1 MKIRFGLYRDGL
13 HPEIATDSVGEITV
27 GPIGLLRLL
36 ESDLGLAPAAVH
48 PAEEVALYRSCLA
61 DLDDLA
67 RFYHGSFGVDP
78 VGVARTLLDWRSI
91 WYLHGWDGTF
101 PVSAPQRLAD
111 LAAVEAL
118 AQDRLPPCMGQRLR
132 RILALLE
139 ERRTQLETVTLLD
152 QAQDV
157 PVMWRRL
164 LSRFNCTAIGEPIGA
179 ATPGTDLGKLQAA
192 LRGDPA
198 GELEG
203 DGSVVVLRAVSR
215 DITAQATAELLR
227 ALPDR
232 AEAVAV
238 ATHDGIILDNAF
250 ERVGM
255 PRAGFQ
261 HYSPFRAASQVLKL
275 ALALIWQP
283 LDPHRLLQ
291 FLIHPVNP
299 LRWSARGRLAEAV
312 AKQPGIDGPE
322 WRAAMSA
329 IDDADDVAFWVAPER
344 FPVGT
349 GAPVDV
355 LSTRARRCAAWLG
368 GTMAAAEDGEAKGVF
383 GAAYAQAEALA
394 ATLARLAA
402 GGTTHIAK
410 IEVDRLVDEVTRALP
425 DPSTFA
431 EAGHVRATS
440 HPGNVAEVVDDVY
453 WWDLRPTRLDLT
465 PTWTQAELGALAAVG
480 VELPT
485 AEQRLLGEQRA
496 WLRPA
501 LCCRRR
507 LVLVVHDEEGAG
519 RHPLWGRIEEQL
531 RGWLEVRLDDGLLRG
546 DTKALA
552 LLDIPAPP
560 MRVTP
565 LPRKKRWWRIGRPV
579 APRATESYTSLAKA
593 YFHPHEWV
601 LEYHAQLRGSR
612 ITGVADGALL
622 KGALAHR
629 LFERFFTENAN
640 WPSLGE
646 NHIATWLTATID
658 DLIERE
664 GAVLLENGRGVDRQQ
679 VVTTLERALALLLR
693 HLDDADVVAAT
704 SEFHVERSFA
714 AGSLRGDV
722 DLVAVND
729 RGDRAVLD
737 AKWGS
742 ERYRLDEIARNQHLQ
757 LAVYGFMLAG
767 LHPSKEHGRHTARE
781 MQPDCEAKP
790 RSRKLAGP
798 QWPWAGYYIVTTGN
812 IVGPDSRFFPKTLG
826 AGALTTE
833 QIWEQ
838 GLVTYDWRREQ
849 LTNGTIEVNA
859 GAAPDERSQPPDGG
873 LETRVPPDRFDAFR
887 WLTGVEA
894 FQ

>member
-1 MKIRFGLYRDGL
+1 MKVRFGLHRDGL
-13 HPEIATDSVGEITV
+13 HPDPATDCVGEITV
-27 GPIGLLRLL
+27 GPLGFLRLL
-36 ESDLGLAPAAVH
+36 ESDLGLAPVAVH
-48 PAEEVALYRSCLA
+48 PAEEVALYRGCLA
-61 DLDDLA
+61 ELDDLA
-67 RFYHGSFGVDP
+67 RFYHASFSVDP
-78 VGVARTLLDWRSI
+78 VGVARTLLDWRSA

-101 PVSAPQRLAD
+101 PSGVPQRLAD

-132 RILALLE
+132 SILALVQ
-139 ERRTQLETVTLLD
+139 ERRTQVETVTLLD
-152 QAQDV
+152 QAQDL

-164 LSRFNCTAIGEPIGA
+164 LSRFNCAAIDEPTGA

-192 LRGDPA
+192 LRGGPA
-198 GELEG
+198 EELEG

-215 DITAQATAELLR
+215 DVTAQATAELLR

-232 AEAVAV
+232 TEAVAV

-291 FLIHPVNP
+291 FLIHPVSP
-299 LRWSARGRLAEAV
+299 LPWSARGRLAEAV
-312 AKQPGIDGPE
+312 AAQPGIGGSQ

-329 IDDADDVAFWVAPER
+329 IEDAEDVAFWVAPER
-344 FPVGT
+344 FPVAT

-355 LSTRARRCAAWLG
+355 LHTRARRCAAWLG
-368 GTMAAAEDGEAKGVF
+368 GTMATADDDEAKGVF

-394 ATLARLAA
+394 ATLERLAD

-440 HPGNVAEVVDDVY
+440 HPGNVAEPVDDVY

-465 PTWTQAELGALAAVG
+465 PTWTQAEHAALTAVG
-480 VELPT
+480 VVLPT
-485 AEQRLLGEQRA
+485 TEKRLLAEQRA
-496 WLRPA
+496 WLRPV
-501 LCCRRR
+501 LNCRRR
-507 LVLVVHDEEGAG
+507 LVLVVHDDDGAR

-531 RGWLEVRLDDGLLRG
+531 DGWLDVRLDDGLLRG
-546 DTKALA
+546 DRDQLA

-560 MRVTP
+560 MAVTP
-565 LPRKKRWWRIGRPV
+565 LPGKKRWWRIGRAI
-579 APRATESYTSLAKA
+579 APRPTESYTSLDKA

-601 LEYHAQLRGSR
+601 LEYHARLRGSR
-612 ITGVADGALL
+612 ITGVADGPLL

-629 LFERFFTENAN
+629 FFERFFTENAN
-640 WPSLGE
+640 WRSLGVDD
-646 NHIATWLTATID
+646 IARWQRATIA

-679 VVTTLERALALLLR
+679 VVTTLERALALLLG
-693 HLDDADVVAAT
+693 HFADAGVVEAT
-704 SEFHVERSFA
+704 SEYHVERQFA
-714 AGSLRGDV
+714 GGALRGDV
-722 DLVAVND
+722 DLVTVND

-742 ERYRLDEIARNQHLQ
+742 ERYRLEEIANNQHLQ
-757 LAVYGFMLAG
+757 LAVYGFMLA
-767 LHPSKEHGRHTARE
+767 RRE
-781 MQPDCEAKP
+781 
-790 RSRKLAGP
+790 
-798 QWPWAGYYIVTTGN
+798 WPWAGYYIVTTGN
-812 IVGPDSRFFPKTLG
+812 VLGPDARFFP
-826 AGALTTE
+826 
-833 QIWEQ
+833 
-838 GLVTYDWRREQ
+838 RRK
-849 LTNGTIEVNA
+849 G
-859 GAAPDERSQPPDGG
+859 PQP
-873 LETRVPPDRFDAFR
+873 
-887 WLTGVEA
+887 
-894 FQ
+894 

>member
-1 MKIRFGLYRDGL
+1 MKVRFGLHRDGL
-13 HPEIATDSVGEITV
+13 HPDLATDSVGEITV
-27 GPIGLLRLL
+27 GPIGFLRLL
-36 ESDLGLAPAAVH
+36 ESDLGLAPTAVH
-48 PAEEVALYRSCLA
+48 PAEEVALYRGCLA

-67 RFYHGSFGVDP
+67 RFYHASFSVDP
-78 VGVARTLLDWRSI
+78 VGVARTLLDWRSG

-101 PVSAPQRLAD
+101 PAGVPQRLAD

-132 RILALLE
+132 NILALVP
-139 ERRTQLETVTLLD
+139 ERRTQVETVTLLD
-152 QAQDV
+152 EAQDL

-164 LSRFNCTAIGEPIGA
+164 LSQFNCEAIVEPTGA

-192 LRGDPA
+192 LRGEPA

-215 DITAQATAELLR
+215 DVTAQATAELLR

-232 AEAVAV
+232 TEAVAV

-291 FLIHPVNP
+291 FLIHPVSP
-299 LRWSARGRLAEAV
+299 MPWSARGRLAEAV
-312 AKQPGIDGPE
+312 AAQPGIGGPE

-355 LSTRARRCAAWLG
+355 LSTRARRCVAWLA
-368 GTMAAAEDGEAKGVF
+368 GTIATAANDEAKAVF

-394 ATLARLAA
+394 ATLEGLAG

-440 HPGNVAEVVDDVY
+440 HPGNVAEAVDDVY

-465 PTWTQAELGALAAVG
+465 PTWTQAELAALAAAG
-480 VELPT
+480 AELPT
-485 AEQRLLGEQRA
+485 AEQRLRGEQRA
-496 WLRPA
+496 WLRPV
-501 LCCRRR
+501 LNCRRR
-507 LVLVVHDEEGAG
+507 LVLVVHDEDGAG

-531 RGWLEVRLDDGLLRG
+531 HGWLEVRLDDGLLRG
-546 DTKALA
+546 DADQLA
-552 LLDIPAPP
+552 RLDIPAAP
-560 MRVTP
+560 MTVTP
-565 LPRKKRWWRIGRPV
+565 LPGKKRWWQIGREIASRP
-579 APRATESYTSLAKA
+579 TESYTSLAKA

-601 LEYHAQLRGSR
+601 LEYHARLRGSR
-612 ITGVADGALL
+612 ITGVADGPLL

-640 WPSLGE
+640 WRSLDE
-646 NHIATWLTATID
+646 TDIATWLRATIA

-693 HLDDADVVAAT
+693 HLADADVVEAT
-704 SEFHVERSFA
+704 SEFHVERPFA
-714 AGSLRGDV
+714 GGSLRGDV
-722 DLVAVND
+722 DLVIANE

-742 ERYRLDEIARNQHLQ
+742 EPYRLEEIANNQHLQ
-757 LAVYGFMLAG
+757 LAVYGFMLA
-767 LHPSKEHGRHTARE
+767 R
-781 MQPDCEAKP
+781 
-790 RSRKLAGP
+790 P

-812 IVGPDSRFFPKTLG
+812 IVGPDSRFFPKALG
-826 AGALTTE
+826 AGTLTTE
-833 QIWEQ
+833 EIWQQ

-849 LTNGTIEVNA
+849 LNNGAIEVNA
-859 GAAPDERSQPPDGG
+859 GAAADESSRPPDGG
-873 LETRVPPDRFDAFR
+873 LETRVPPDRFDPFR